1 MRHDELDPAPAAPQ
15 FPRPGHAGAQV
26 LVVSRDPARRQTLLA
41 ALVPH
46 VGAAS
51 AVADLPPPEA
61 CGCFDAVLVDLA
73 VLSLADA
80 AQPIVPPATAL
91 IALGDEHVASDT
103 LAALRSGAA
112 DIIDPSQPG
121 SILADRVGRACEIA
135 RSRAGSARAD
145 RRRALDLRRCAIE
158 LDRTRTELDR
168 QMARICVELSMPE
181 ASLSHRVRDVAMASE
196 LNTLLRQELEMEGL
210 LRTTL
215 EFAARRIGSANA
227 AIFISEPS
235 GEFGLGA
242 YVNYDCPRDTAED
255 LLEEMAGSLAPRLAS
270 RDGIVLLSTAE
281 EVRAVVGT
289 RCPWLDDSAV
299 CAITCRPEGECV
311 GVVVFFRDGRQGF
324 SEADQAAVRVIGALF
339 GRQLSRVVRTNSRHK
354 PADAWDTDI
363 AA

>member
-1 MRHDELDPAPAAPQ
+1 MRHEEREPAPSSTQ
-15 FPRPGHAGAQV
+15 HPRPGDPRAQV
-26 LVVSRDPARRQTLLA
+26 LVVCLDPARRPSLEALLG
-41 ALVPH
+41 PH
-46 VGAAS
+46 VATLS

-61 CGCFDAVLVDLA
+61 CGCFDAVLADLA
-73 VLSLADA
+73 TLSAADPTRA
-80 AQPIVPPATAL
+80 IVPPGTAL
-91 IALGDEHVASDT
+91 IAIGDERAAADVMV
-103 LAALRSGAA
+103 ALRSGAL
-112 DIIDPSQPG
+112 DILDPSQPAEAVAG
-121 SILADRVGRACEIA
+121 RIDRACDLA

-145 RRRALDLRRCAIE
+145 RRRVADLRRCAME

-168 QMARICVELSMPE
+168 QMGRICAELSAPE
-181 ASLSHRVRDVAMASE
+181 GSLSRRVRDVAMASE

-215 EFAARRIGSANA
+215 EFAARRIGSSNA
-227 AIFISEPS
+227 AIFLSEPS

-255 LLEEMAGSLAPRLAS
+255 LLEEMAGSLAPRLS
-270 RDGIVLLSTAE
+270 MRDGIVLLSTAD
-281 EVRAVVGT
+281 EVRSVVGT
-289 RCPWLDDSAV
+289 RCAWLDDSAV
-299 CAITCRPEGECV
+299 CALTCRPEGECV

-339 GRQLSRVVRTNSRHK
+339 GRQLARVVRTNSRHK